1 MRVLVTGGSGML
13 GRVLVRHLAPRY
25 EVTSLS
31 RSGRD
36 GSLVCDLRFSGEVAK
51 VFDAQN
57 FGLVIHTAAYSDVD
71 GCERDPKL
79 AHESNAVAT
88 KNLATECGKRVIPL
102 VHVSTD
108 YVFDGLKNS
117 PYLETDPVGPVN
129 IYGLT
134 KLEAEYHVKRLA
146 RCSAVVRTSWIFG
159 PDNPSSFV
167 NAIAAKLKT
176 EKVVRVLDDQEDS
189 PTSAKDLAEALTRIG
204 EYAVD
209 LLKKNPNAQWH
220 EIFQVCNTGST
231 TRFGM
236 TEKIRDYLGLRGV
249 EVQKIERH
257 EIKGRLAV
265 RPPYG
270 VMSTR
275 HYEDFFKDRLRPWEA
290 SLKEY
295 VEGFLR

>member
-13 GRVLVRHLAPRY
+13 GRVLVRYLATRH

-31 RSGRD
+31 RSGRN
-36 GSLVCDLRFSGEVAK
+36 GSMVCDLRSSDEVARA
-51 VFDAQN
+51 FEGEN

-79 AHESNAVAT
+79 AHESNALAT
-88 KNLATECGKRVIPL
+88 KYVAAECGKRRIPL

-108 YVFDGLKNS
+108 YVFDGFKNS
-117 PYLETDPVGPVN
+117 PYQEKDPVGPVN

-134 KLEAEYHVKRLA
+134 KLEAEYHVKALA

-159 PDNPSSFV
+159 PENPSSFV
-167 NAIAAKLKT
+167 NAITAKLKT
-176 EKVVRVLDDQEDS
+176 EKVVRVLADQEDS
-189 PTSAKDLAEALTRIG
+189 PTYAADLAAALTRIG

-209 LLKKNPNAQWH
+209 RLKKDPAAEWH
-220 EIFQVCNTGST
+220 ETFQVCNAGST

-236 TEKIRDYLGLRGV
+236 TQKIRDYLGLRGV
-249 EVQKIERH
+249 EVQKVERH

-265 RPPYG
+265 RPAYA
-270 VMSTR
+270 VMSTK
-275 HYEDFFKDRLRPWEA
+275 HYEDFFKVKLRSWET

-295 VEGFLR
+295 IEGSAR

>member
-13 GRVLVRHLAPRY
+13 GRVLVRHLAPRH
-25 EVTSLS
+25 EVTSVS
-31 RSGRD
+31 RSGRE
-36 GSLVCDLRFSGEVAK
+36 GSLVCDLRSAADVAK
-51 VFDAQN
+51 IFGSHS
-57 FGLVIHTAAYSDVD
+57 FGLVIHTAAFSDVD

-79 AHESNAVAT
+79 AHESNALAT
-88 KNLATECGKRVIPL
+88 KYLAAECGKRKIPL

-108 YVFDGLKNS
+108 YVFDGLKKS
-117 PYLETDPVGPVN
+117 PYQEKDPVGPVN

-134 KLEAEYHVKRLA
+134 KLEAEYYVRALT

-159 PDNPSSFV
+159 PDNPATFV

-176 EKVVRVLDDQEDS
+176 EKVVRVIADQEDS
-189 PTSAKDLAEALTRIG
+189 PTYAVDLAKALVRIG
-204 EYAVD
+204 EYAAD
-209 LLKKNPNAQWH
+209 LLKKDPAAEWH
-220 EIFQVCNTGST
+220 EIFQVCNSGST

-249 EVQKIERH
+249 DVQKIGRH

-265 RPPYG
+265 RPPYA

-275 HYEDFFKDRLRPWEA
+275 HYEDFFKEKLRPWEA

-295 VEGFLR
+295 IEGFAR